1 FGHFTG
7 DERRKDIR
15 QMDLLAAFE
24 ISVGEFEVLAH
35 YAELNVVRSQ
45 NVAQLAHDFLRTHVG
60 AGVAGAVVPGKKQ
73 LELFARLPALASAK
87 NPRCLGALDV
97 SAHPGLENRVP
108 HAAEPPTSDGQGRK
122 GKVKFAS

>member
-1 FGHFTG
+1 MFGDFAG

-24 ISVGEFEVLAH
+24 ISVGEFEVVAH

-45 NVAQLAHDFLRTHVG
+45 NVAQLAHGFFWTHVRTG
-60 AGVAGAVVPGKKQ
+60 IAGPVVAGKKQ
-73 LELFARLPALASAK
+73 LEFFARLPALASAK

-97 SAHPGLENRVP
+97 SAHPGLENRVH
-108 HAAEPPTSDGQGRK
+108 HAAEPPTFDGQGW
-122 GKVKFAS
+122 